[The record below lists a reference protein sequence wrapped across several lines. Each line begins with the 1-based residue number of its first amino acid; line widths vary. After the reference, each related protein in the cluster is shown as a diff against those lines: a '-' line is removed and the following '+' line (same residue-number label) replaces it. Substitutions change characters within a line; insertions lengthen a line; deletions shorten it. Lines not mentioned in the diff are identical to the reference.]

1 LDNNIEIG
9 INDIPAAV
17 SLDYKA
23 KLAALLEANGLRP
36 AEIESKLE
44 MKSGYVWRLKQREE
58 YRELVG
64 EFHAEIAR
72 KYVENSTDM
81 VGLFNEQIG
90 PSVATMIEIR
100 DNRGEK
106 AGDRLKA
113 SKEFLDRAPEA
124 PKARREMESQGIVIS
139 IPISTMDGMKQ
150 ALLEEGTKE
159 DKEILELVEGKDWEE
174 EKEEP
179 SDNKT
184 EKEIPMIVAQA
195 EMIKVREM

>member
-1 LDNNIEIG
+1 
-9 INDIPAAV
+9 
-17 SLDYKA
+17 
-23 KLAALLEANGLRP
+23 
-36 AEIESKLE
+36 